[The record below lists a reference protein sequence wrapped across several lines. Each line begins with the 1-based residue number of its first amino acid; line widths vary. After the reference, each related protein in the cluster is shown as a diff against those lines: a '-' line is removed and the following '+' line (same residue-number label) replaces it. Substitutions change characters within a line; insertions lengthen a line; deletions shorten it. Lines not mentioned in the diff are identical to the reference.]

1 MTTHTPDSYDAL
13 PYDSVP
19 VHETHPA
26 YLELVGSL
34 FGMSPANATHCRYLE
49 LGCASGGNLI
59 PLAFALPDSE
69 FIGIERSAA
78 QAAAGQALIQT
89 LGLRNIRIEQADVM
103 DYNVDALGRLDYVV
117 AHGFYSWV
125 PDAVRARMFEIVSA
139 ALTPQGIA
147 YVSYNVYP
155 GWRWRGMVRDLVR
168 YAARNGRSPS
178 EQLAL
183 AQAAIRQTAAALA
196 GHADPVAKLM
206 CDELAILQTRHP
218 SYLYHEYLVAENT
231 PCLFSDFM
239 TIAERHGLQY
249 LAETEL
255 HTMFS
260 DGLGTEGGAMV
271 DAAAD
276 IVAQEQ
282 IMDLLR
288 LRMFRQTLLCRN
300 SVGIERELDLDRF
313 AGLAYHASL
322 ECRAAQP
329 LNVIGERTFVTPE
342 GDHCVV
348 THPLTE
354 AALIVLTESYP
365 DAVAYPVLVERA
377 AARVRAAGGPADE
390 ADALL
395 LELLRLFLRQF
406 IGASRQPEAIARG
419 DRIRP
424 RVTAL
429 ARAQVAAELGHVA
442 TLRHKPMEVD
452 PVMAR
457 LIELLDGERDRRA
470 LTTALIEDFR
480 TGRLTL
486 QGPLPPERELTR
498 NIDAHLT
505 RLLKLLEQQGL
516 LEPEDRNS

>member
-1 MTTHTPDSYDAL
+1 MNTRTPDSYDAL

-34 FGMSPANATHCRYLE
+34 FGLTPAVATRCRYLE

-69 FIGIERSAA
+69 FLGIERSAA
-78 QAAAGQALIQT
+78 QVTAGQTLINA
-89 LGLRNIRIEQADVM
+89 LGLRNIRIEQADV
-103 DYNVDALGRLDYVV
+103 LDYHIDGLGQLDYIV

-125 PDAVRARMFEIVSA
+125 PEAVRTRMFEMLSA
-139 ALTPQGIA
+139 ALAPQGIA

-168 YAARNGRSPS
+168 YASRNGQTPP

-183 AQAAIRQTAAALA
+183 AQEAIRNTEVALA
-196 GHADPVAKLM
+196 GRTDPVAKLLR
-206 CDELAILQTRHP
+206 DELAILQTRHP

-239 TIAERHGLQY
+239 ALAEQYGLQY

-260 DGLGTEGGAMV
+260 DGLGTEASAMV
-271 DAAAD
+271 DAAPD

-288 LRMFRQTLLCRN
+288 LRLFRQTLLCRRDLQ
-300 SVGIERELDLDRF
+300 IERELDLDRF

-322 ECRAAQP
+322 VPRTARP
-329 LNVIGERTFVTPE
+329 LNVVGERTFETPE
-342 GDHCVV
+342 GDAIVV

-354 AALIVLTESYP
+354 AALIHLAEVYP
-365 DAVAYPVLVERA
+365 DAVAYPELADRA
-377 AARVRAAGGPADE
+377 VARVRQAGGPAGE
-390 ADALL
+390 PDALL
-395 LELLRLFLRQF
+395 LELLRLFLRQV
-406 IGASRQPEAIARG
+406 IGASRQPEAVPRG
-419 DRIRP
+419 KPTRLRA
-424 RVTAL
+424 TAL
-429 ARAQVAAELGHVA
+429 ARAQAAAGLGHVA
-442 TLRHKPMEVD
+442 TLRHKPMEID

-457 LIELLDGERDRRA
+457 LIELLDGNRDRRA
-470 LTTALIEDFR
+470 LTALLTQDFK
-480 TGRLTL
+480 TGRLSWP
-486 QGPLPPERELTR
+486 GPRPSEHELTR
-498 NIDAHLT
+498 IVDAHLT
-505 RLLKLLEQQGL
+505 RLLSRLEQQGL
-516 LEPEDRNS
+516 LEPGGKSP

>member
-1 MTTHTPDSYDAL
+1 MNTRAPDSYDAL

-26 YLELVGSL
+26 CLEVVGSL
-34 FGMSPANATHCRYLE
+34 FGMTPAAATRCRYLE

-78 QAAAGQALIQT
+78 QAAAGQALIQA
-89 LGLRNIRIEQADVM
+89 LGLRNIRIEQADVLN
-103 DYNVDALGRLDYVV
+103 YSVDAFGRLDYVV

-125 PDAVRARMFEIVSA
+125 PDAVRARMFEIVAA
-139 ALTPQGIA
+139 ALAPEGIA

-168 YAARNGRSPS
+168 YAARNGRSPP
-178 EQLAL
+178 EQLVL
-183 AQAAIRQTAAALA
+183 AQEAIRQTVAALA
-196 GHADPVAKLM
+196 GQVGPVATLLR
-206 CDELAILQTRHP
+206 DELAILQTRHP

-239 TIAERHGLQY
+239 AIAERHGLQY
-249 LAETEL
+249 LAESEL

-260 DGLGTEGGAMV
+260 DDLGPDACAMV
-271 DAAAD
+271 DAASD

-288 LRMFRQTLLCRN
+288 QRMFRQTLLCR
-300 SVGIERELDLDRF
+300 SGLEIERELDLDRF

-322 ECRAAQP
+322 EPRAAPP
-329 LNVIGERTFVTPE
+329 LNVIGERSFVTPE
-342 GDHCVV
+342 GDTCAVM
-348 THPLTE
+348 HPLTE
-354 AALIVLTESYP
+354 AALNILAEAYP
-365 DAVAYPVLVERA
+365 DAIAYPVLKDRA
-377 AARVRAAGGPADE
+377 ADRVRQAGGPADD

-395 LELLRLFLRQF
+395 LEMLRLFLRQF

-424 RVTAL
+424 GTTAL
-429 ARAQVAAELGHVA
+429 ARAQVAAGFGHVA
-442 TLRHKPMEVD
+442 TLRHKPMELD

-457 LIELLDGERDRRA
+457 LIGLLDGSRDRRA
-470 LTTALIEDFR
+470 LMAALLQDFR
-480 TGRLTL
+480 TGRLSW
-486 QGPLPPERELTR
+486 QGPLPPEQELIR
-498 NIDAHLT
+498 ILDAHLT
-505 RLLKLLEQQGL
+505 RLLKRLEQQGL
-516 LEPEDRNS
+516 LEPGNRDS